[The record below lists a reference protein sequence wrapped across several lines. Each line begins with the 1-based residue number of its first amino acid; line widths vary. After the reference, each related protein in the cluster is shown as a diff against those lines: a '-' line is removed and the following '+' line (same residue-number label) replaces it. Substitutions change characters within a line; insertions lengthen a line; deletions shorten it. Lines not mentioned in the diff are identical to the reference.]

1 VETLLWIVLFAPAA
15 GAALNGFFGAR
26 LGKGPVS
33 WIACGAVGVSF
44 IASAGAVYQL
54 ATLPAAAR
62 SFQTVLYNWIGA
74 GELATE
80 IGLLLDPVSAVM
92 ILVVSGVSAAI
103 HIYSTGYMAD
113 DKRFALYFTYLNLF
127 VFCMLL
133 LVLSNNF
140 LLFFVGWEGVGLC
153 SYLLIGF
160 WFEKATAADAGKK
173 AFIVNRI
180 GDFGFLLAIMAIF
193 AAFGTLQF
201 DKVFAAA
208 PTTLVMGGGLA
219 MAITL
224 LLFMGATGKSAQ
236 IPLYTWLPDAMEGP
250 TPVSAL
256 IHAAT
261 MVTAGV
267 YMVVRCHVLFELA
280 PTTMA
285 VVAGVGVATAVF
297 AASIA
302 LVQNDIKRVLAYST
316 VSQLG
321 YMFLACGVGA
331 YAAGMFHLMT
341 HAFFKALLF
350 LGAGSVM
357 HALSGELDMRNMG
370 GLKKYMPYTY
380 WTFLAGA
387 LALSGVF
394 PLSGFFSK
402 DEILWHALEGGN
414 VLHWAIG
421 VGGALMTAFYVF
433 RLFFLAFHGS
443 PRSKAHPHESPMNMT
458 APLVFLAVLSVG
470 GGLLGLP
477 WPEGGGVIQKFLAP
491 AVGGGHGSAHVMVEP
506 AGGETS
512 HADQERRGAGEE
524 ETSSLSGEGSERGGE
539 SAGLPSSDPGAAHR
553 EGGEEAS
560 RGGSAGAEAQG
571 EDERA
576 ADSAGHGT
584 EHGGVQPEEEY
595 GGAAQQDGEHGAG
608 EPPAEQEE
616 VEHGAG
622 EPVAEH
628 GGMDEA
634 AGHAAGH
641 GGEAPFSEPV
651 AMVISLAVALAG
663 ITTAWRIYLAAPE
676 VSTKIRNSLR
686 WIHKVLFNKYY
697 VDEIYDNTVVKP
709 VIGGAR
715 GLWHGIDEPVIDG
728 GVNGLAK
735 IVALGSAVLSW
746 VQAGKVQLYALSVLL
761 GAIGIAAYYLLR

>member
-15 GAALNGFFGAR
+15 GAVLNGFFGAR
-26 LGKGPVS
+26 WGKGPVS

-44 IASAGAVYQL
+44 IAGAAAVYQL
-54 ATLPAAAR
+54 AMVPAAMR
-62 SFQTVLYNWIGA
+62 SVQTVLYGWIGA
-74 GELATE
+74 GDLTTQ
-80 IGLLLDPVSAVM
+80 IGLLLDPISALM

-113 DKRFALYFTYLNLF
+113 DKRYALYFTYLNLF

-160 WFEKATAADAGKK
+160 WFEKASAADAGKK

-193 AAFGTLQF
+193 ATFGTLQF
-201 DKVFAAA
+201 DQVFTAA
-208 PTTLVMGGGLA
+208 PGKLAAGGGLVV
-219 MAITL
+219 AITL

-267 YMVVRCHVLFELA
+267 YMVVRCHVLFQLA
-280 PTTMA
+280 PLTMA
-285 VVAGVGVATAVF
+285 VVAGVGVATAVYS
-297 AASIA
+297 ASIA

-316 VSQLG
+316 ISQLG

-331 YAAGMFHLMT
+331 FAAGMFHLMT

-357 HALSGELDMRNMG
+357 HALSGELDMRKMG
-370 GLKKYMPYTY
+370 GLKKHMPYTY

-402 DEILWHALEGGN
+402 DEILWHALENGN
-414 VLHWAIG
+414 VLHWGLG
-421 VGGALMTAFYVF
+421 VGGALLTAFYVF
-433 RLFFLAFHGS
+433 RLFFLTFHGS
-443 PRSKAHPHESPMNMT
+443 PRSKAHPHESPPNMT
-458 APLVFLAVLSVG
+458 APLVFLAILSVG
-470 GGLLGLP
+470 GGLLGFP
-477 WPEGGGVIQKFLAP
+477 WAKGGGMVQEFLAP
-491 AVGGGHGSAHVMVEP
+491 ALAGGHGAE
-506 AGGETS
+506 
-512 HADQERRGAGEE
+512 
-524 ETSSLSGEGSERGGE
+524 
-539 SAGLPSSDPGAAHR
+539 
-553 EGGEEAS
+553 
-560 RGGSAGAEAQG
+560 AGALGHLAEGAL
-571 EDERA
+571 
-576 ADSAGHGT
+576 AG
-584 EHGGVQPEEEY
+584 Q
-595 GGAAQQDGEHGAG
+595 
-608 EPPAEQEE
+608 
-616 VEHGAG
+616 
-622 EPVAEH
+622 
-628 GGMDEA
+628 
-634 AGHAAGH
+634 AAGH
-641 GGEAPFSEPV
+641 GAAAPFSEPIAV
-651 AMVISLAVALAG
+651 VISLAAALAG
-663 ITTAWRIYLAAPE
+663 IAAAWRIYL
-676 VSTKIRNSLR
+676 VSPGIATTLRRSLGTAY
-686 WIHKVLFNKYY
+686 KVLLNKYY
-697 VDEIYDNTVVKP
+697 VDEIYDYTFVKTT
-709 VIGGAR
+709 ISGAK

-735 IVALGSAVLSW
+735 IVGFGSSVVSRL
-746 VQAGKVQLYALSVLL
+746 QTGKVQAYALSILL
-761 GAIGIAAYYLLR
+761 GAVAVAGYYLLR

>member
-1 VETLLWIVLFAPAA
+1 M
-15 GAALNGFFGAR
+15 
-26 LGKGPVS
+26 VS
-33 WIACGAVGVSF
+33 WIACGAVGISF
-44 IASAGAVYQL
+44 IASSAAVYQL
-54 ATLPAAAR
+54 ASLPAAAR
-62 SFQTVLYNWIGA
+62 SVQTVLYSWIGA
-74 GELATE
+74 GDLSTQ
-80 IGLLLDPVSAVM
+80 IGLLLDPISAVM
-92 ILVVSGVSAAI
+92 ILVVSGVSTAI
-103 HIYSTGYMAD
+103 HIYSTGYMAE

-193 AAFGTLQF
+193 ATFGTLQF
-201 DKVFAAA
+201 DQVFAAA
-208 PTTLVMGGGLA
+208 PGTLALGGGLV

-280 PTTMA
+280 PFTLA

-316 VSQLG
+316 ISQLG

-357 HALSGELDMRNMG
+357 HALAGELDMTKMG

-402 DEILWHALEGGN
+402 DEILWHALEGGH

-443 PRSKAHPHESPMNMT
+443 PRSKAHPHESPANMT

-477 WPEGGGVIQKFLAP
+477 WVEGGGVVQKFLAP
-491 AVGGGHGSAHVMVEP
+491 ALGGGHGVEQVVVD
-506 AGGETS
+506 
-512 HADQERRGAGEE
+512 HGAGQALEVNGVHEE
-524 ETSSLSGEGSERGGE
+524 ALEHE
-539 SAGLPSSDPGAAHR
+539 AGNAAHEKAGR
-553 EGGEEAS
+553 EEA
-560 RGGSAGAEAQG
+560 EL
-571 EDERA
+571 
-576 ADSAGHGT
+576 GT
-584 EHGGVQPEEEY
+584 EHGAV
-595 GGAAQQDGEHGAG
+595 
-608 EPPAEQEE
+608 EE
-616 VEHGAG
+616 VEHEAPAH
-622 EPVAEH
+622 EAEH
-628 GGMDEA
+628 GPG
-634 AGHAAGH
+634 
-641 GGEAPFSEPV
+641 APFPEPV
-651 AMVISLAVALAG
+651 AMVISLAAAFAG
-663 ITTAWRIYLAAPE
+663 ILTAWRIYLAAPE
-676 VSTKIRNSLR
+676 ISTRARHSLS
-686 WIHKVLFNKYY
+686 KVHTLLFNKYY

-709 VIGGAR
+709 MVSGAK
-715 GLWHGIDEPVIDG
+715 GLWHGVDEPVIDG
-728 GVNGLAK
+728 GVNGLAR
-735 IVALGSAVLSW
+735 IVGLGSAVLSR
-746 VQAGKVQLYALSVLL
+746 VQTGKVQLYALFVLL
-761 GAIGIAAYYLLR
+761 GAVGIAAYYLLR